1 MRTTVLAAALA
12 VAAFT
17 GTQAQAATYNIDPTH
32 TFVTFEVTHF
42 GTSTN
47 RGRFDKKEGVVQFD
61 RAAKTGSVKL
71 TIQAD
76 SINTGTE
83 AFNAHLK
90 KPDFFDA
97 AKHPTMS
104 FSADKFSFN
113 GDKVSEVAGSLTM
126 LGKTLPVVL
135 KATNFNCYDGEYPE
149 PDFVHTECADNRQYD
164 RQHDQHDG
172 YRIDDAAQQ
181 NHYDQICNQETPCTQ
196 PHFGDA

>member
-1 MRTTVLAAALA
+1 MRRQLVAAVLAITA
-12 VAAFT
+12 VAVT
-17 GTQAQAATYNIDPTH
+17 TAQAATYNIDPTH

-61 RAAKTGSVKL
+61 RAAKTGSVNL

-90 KPDFFDA
+90 KSDFFDA
-97 AKHPTMS
+97 PVHPTMT

-113 GDKVSEVAGSLTM
+113 GDKISEVAGSLTM
-126 LGKTLPVVL
+126 LGKTLPVML
-135 KATNFNCYDGEYPE
+135 KATNFNCYEHPRLKREVCGGDFETTIMRSDWGMKWGIDFGI
-149 PDFVHTECADNRQYD
+149 PDKVKLLIQVEAIKQ
-164 RQHDQHDG
+164 
-172 YRIDDAAQQ
+172 
-181 NHYDQICNQETPCTQ
+181 
-196 PHFGDA
+196 